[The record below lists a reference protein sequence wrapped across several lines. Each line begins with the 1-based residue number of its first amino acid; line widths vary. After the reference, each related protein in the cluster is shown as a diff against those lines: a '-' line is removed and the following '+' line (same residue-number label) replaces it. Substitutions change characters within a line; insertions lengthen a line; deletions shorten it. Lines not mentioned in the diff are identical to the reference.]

1 MVIGWPA
8 NSVGVAVRRRGP
20 AAFTL
25 LELLVVVAVIGLL
38 ISILLPALSSARTQ
52 ARAAKCLA
60 NLHVLGQGLV
70 LYVDEN
76 RDVLPPGRLPKIDDY
91 NAHAMLY
98 GRIKYRPTFVAM
110 MSQSVGV
117 PPFDDPM
124 PCKTDWDQ
132 FGERGD
138 RQNYSYEAYVCPS
151 VPEWTDERN
160 GSYGWNYHFLGNSRL
175 FDSEVLDS
183 YKNWPVQL
191 SWIRYPGRTVAVGD
205 GMGTAAAYP
214 PNERQPYEENERPPY
229 EADLKIAECFGNE
242 GFNLDPPRIDLENGE
257 IAGYNY
263 DPPRRSAADPRHAG
277 NANVLWVDG
286 HANARTLQQL
296 GYQFESDGSIGL
308 DGENLQWSGNGLDV
322 PWTPEFRP

>member
-1 MVIGWPA
+1 MGWPA
-8 NSVGVAVRRRGP
+8 DSVGVAVRRRGQ

-25 LELLVVVAVIGLL
+25 LEMLVVVAVIGLL
-38 ISILLPALSSARTQ
+38 ISILLPALSSARAQ

-76 RDVLPPGRLPKIDDY
+76 RGVLPPGRLPKIDDC
-91 NAHAMLY
+91 NAHTMLY
-98 GRIKYRPTFVAM
+98 GRIKYRPTFVAT

-132 FGERGD
+132 YGERGD
-138 RQNYSYEAYVCPS
+138 QQNYSYGSYVCPS

-175 FDSEVLDS
+175 FDSEVLNS

-205 GMGTAAAYP
+205 GMGTAAAFP
-214 PNERQPYEENERPPY
+214 PNERQAYEDNERPPY
-229 EADLKIAECFGNE
+229 EADLKIAECYGNE

-257 IAGYNY
+257 IAGHNY
-263 DPPRRSAADPRHAG
+263 DPHRRSAADPRHAG
-277 NANVLWVDG
+277 LANILWLDG
-286 HANARTLQQL
+286 HAAAQTLKQL
-296 GYQFESDGSIGL
+296 GYQFELDGSIGL
-308 DGENLQWSGNGLDV
+308 EGENTRWSGNGLDV

>member
-38 ISILLPALSSARTQ
+38 ISILLPSLSSARAQ

-60 NLHVLGQGLV
+60 NLHVLGQGLA
-70 LYVDEN
+70 LYAADY
-76 RDVLPPGRLPKIDDY
+76 RDVLPPGRLPKIDDC
-91 NAHAMLY
+91 NAYADILG
-98 GRIKYRPTFVAM
+98 GRKYRPTFTAM
-110 MSQSVGV
+110 MSVAV
-117 PPFDDPM
+117 NAPPFEDPK
-124 PCKTDWDQ
+124 PCKTDWDR

-138 RQNYSYEAYVCPS
+138 RQNYSYAVYVCPS

-160 GSYGWNYHFLGNSRL
+160 GSYGYNYQFLGNSRL
-175 FDSEVLDS
+175 FDDQVVDS

-191 SWIRYPGRTVAVGD
+191 TDIRYPGRTVATGD
-205 GMGTAAAYP
+205 CMGTAAAYP
-214 PNERQPYEENERPPY
+214 PNDRQPYDVNERPPY
-229 EADLKIAECFGNE
+229 EDDLKVAECYGNE

-263 DPPRRSAADPRHAG
+263 VPPVRSAADPRHTG